1 MPGGSVINTYCRRYA
16 PIIMLVL
23 PVIIVLL
30 VINDLQEAAAL
41 FWFFLF
47 LNSIAFLINALNIIK
62 GFNRETAKRAES
74 GFPIDS
80 LEGFFSVKS
89 FNSQVFMNSSLITGA
104 IFLSLIF
111 YLLAAIILPA
121 LRPEGDIANLSE
133 IEQLISELVTILQP
147 TILWSALGLVLIAI
161 GMWLLLKIPDKP
173 AFQPGAMLKYYTP
186 KSVPMSLDNL
196 LSDFMLSFFDPIT
209 RIKMDE
215 WTESIRVSLNPSF
228 EPLADETTRL
238 ERAREKI
245 LLLFY
250 LKNRIS
256 ALLTEEIFISELKE
270 VLVDEKVEDFLEGK
284 HSSIDSM
291 IIEDVFE
298 RLSKQIPEVFKVID
312 RLIIDLVD
320 NPKAFRDNK
329 DIWVSVSTPDIVYG
343 NRNPFRIL
351 IFALNRDKSKN
362 NRSITFN
369 VNGVQGGFMEKQH
382 YSLVLDDAEDFNIPT
397 NGISFSSSNTTDI
410 LTLLSQILQVGDAV
424 WFSFERK
431 AFKSHLFNISLTE
444 NNSGIY
450 SKTTSV
456 TVSRDK
462 MFYIN
467 EYGGRVS
474 TLGGVIVPVVSFIF
488 SLFPF

>member
-1 MPGGSVINTYCRRYA
+1 MSVGSFINTYCRRYA
-16 PIIMLVL
+16 PIIMLIL
-23 PVIIVLL
+23 PFVIILL
-30 VINDLQEAAAL
+30 IVGEFQEAAAL
-41 FWFFLF
+41 LWFFLF

-62 GFNRETAKRAES
+62 GFNREAAKRAES
-74 GFPIDS
+74 GFPVDS
-80 LEGFFSVKS
+80 LEGFSSVKS
-89 FNSQVFMNSSLITGA
+89 FNTQVFLNSSLITGA
-104 IFLSLIF
+104 IFLSFIF
-111 YLLAAIILPA
+111 YLLAAIILPG
-121 LRPEGDIANLSE
+121 LQPESTQNLSGV
-133 IEQLISELVTILQP
+133 EQLINDLVIILQP

-196 LSDFMLSFFDPIT
+196 LSDSILSFLDPIT

-215 WTESIRVSLNPSF
+215 WTESIRVSLNPYF
-228 EPLADETTRL
+228 ESLSDETTRL

-250 LKNRIS
+250 LKNRVS
-256 ALLTEEIFISELKE
+256 ALLTEEIFITELKE
-270 VLVDEKVEDFLEGK
+270 VLLEEKVNDFLEGK
-284 HSSIDSM
+284 DSGIDST

-298 RLSKQIPEVFKVID
+298 RLTTQIPEVFKVID
-312 RLIIDLVD
+312 RLLIDLVD
-320 NPKAFRDNK
+320 NLKAFRDNK

-343 NRNPFRIL
+343 NQDPFRIL
-351 IFALNRDKSKN
+351 IFALNKDKAKI
-362 NRSITFN
+362 NRLITFH
-369 VNGVQGGFMEKQH
+369 VNGVQSGFMEKQQ
-382 YSLVLDDAEDFNIPT
+382 YNLVLDDAEDFNISTDSVP
-397 NGISFSSSNTTDI
+397 FSSSDTTDI

-424 WFSFERK
+424 WFSFERR
-431 AFKSHLFNISLTE
+431 AFKNHLFNIFLTE

-474 TLGGVIVPVVSFIF
+474 ALGGVVVPVVSFILSF
-488 SLFPF
+488 IGL